1 VVSTTNPFGLAHHQ
15 VIQAIRTLV
24 HPAPVIAVHMSKT
37 EEEPP
42 PGTDLHFAG
51 PKDFDAA
58 ARRILEELKRKGVL
72 AHAIG
77 AKPTFQYS
85 I

>member
-1 VVSTTNPFGLAHHQ
+1 
-15 VIQAIRTLV
+15 V
-24 HPAPVIAVHMSKT
+24 HPTPVVIVHMSKS

-42 PGTDLHFAG
+42 PYSDLHFAG
-51 PKDFDAA
+51 PKNYDDAA
-58 ARRILEELKRKGVL
+58 AQIIEELKRKGVL
-72 AHAIG
+72 ARAIG